1 MRIKFDDRKMRMLLY
16 DKKLTQTKV
25 SELSNVSR
33 PVVAK
38 AFSGKTC
45 SEETG
50 RKICKALDIDIN
62 EVATFNRF

>member
-25 SELSNVSR
+25 SELSKVSR
-33 PVVAK
+33 PIVAK

-50 RKICKALDIDIN
+50 RKICTALGIDIHDY
-62 EVATFNRF
+62 ATFNRF